1 MPNWTDWHAQLHQT
15 LKTQGLLP
23 PASRILI
30 AVSGGQDSLC
40 LLKLLVDLQPKWQ
53 WDLGVV
59 HCNHRWRAD
68 ADANAVH
75 VEAIARSF
83 NLPIW
88 VKTATSPPQGEAAAR
103 HWRYD
108 CFAQLAAQPGLDPP
122 RFDPPRFDLPRFD
135 LPRFDLVVTGHTQSD
150 RAETLLYN
158 LIRGSGADGLQALNW
173 RRSLSSSS
181 MIQLVRPLLNFS
193 RSQTGEFCRVHG
205 LAIWED
211 HTNADL
217 TYARNRI
224 RHEVLPYLSQ
234 HFNPQTES
242 HLAQTADLLSAD
254 VAYLE
259 AQSDALYQR
268 AIDPASPQDRDRVLN
283 RSRLQSQP
291 LALQRR
297 VIRRWLQ
304 THLDHAPNFAQIEAV
319 VSLIDAPN
327 RSQTSTFPGGT
338 IVRVVHP
345 HLQMIASMA

>member
-1 MPNWTDWHAQLHQT
+1 MRGINQPNWTDWHAQLHQT
-15 LKTQGLLP
+15 LKTQRLLP

-40 LLKLLVDLQPKWQ
+40 LLNLLVDLQPKWQ
-53 WDLGVV
+53 WSLGVV
-59 HCNHRWRAD
+59 HCNHRWRDD
-68 ADANAVH
+68 ADANAAH
-75 VEAIARSF
+75 VETIAQSAH
-83 NLPIW
+83 LPIW
-88 VKTATSPPQGEAAAR
+88 VETATMPPTGEAAAR

-108 CFAQLAAQPGLDPP
+108 CLTQRAVQQG
-122 RFDPPRFDLPRFD
+122 FDI
-135 LPRFDLVVTGHTQSD
+135 VVTGHTQSD

-173 RRSLSSSS
+173 RRSLLSPGQPV
-181 MIQLVRPLLNFS
+181 QLVRPLLNFS

-205 LAIWED
+205 LSIWED
-211 HTNADL
+211 GTNADL

-224 RHEVLPYLSQ
+224 RHEVLPYLNQ
-234 HFNPQTES
+234 HFNPQTER
-242 HLAQTADLLSAD
+242 HLAQTAALLSAD

-259 AQSDALYQR
+259 AQADALYQR
-268 AIDPASPQDRDRVLN
+268 AIDPAQPQDLN
-283 RSRLQSQP
+283 RLRLQSQP

-297 VIRRWLQ
+297 VIRRWWQ
-304 THLDHAPNFAQIEAV
+304 THLDHALNFDQIAAI